1 MRKIATGQTTKT
13 QPDDT
18 SSWLPSEPAKSKWR
32 RDTHWHRC
40 TTTAAASTPVATTS
54 SMSIWWRDHLDPHF
68 TVLTGEYGP
77 FGRCSPDRGH
87 VDTAPLPVEPAPA
100 DVLAQLPDFELR
112 GS

>member
-1 MRKIATGQTTKT
+1 
-13 QPDDT
+13 
-18 SSWLPSEPAKSKWR
+18 
-32 RDTHWHRC
+32 
-40 TTTAAASTPVATTS
+40 
-54 SMSIWWRDHLDPHF
+54 MSIWWRDHLDPHF